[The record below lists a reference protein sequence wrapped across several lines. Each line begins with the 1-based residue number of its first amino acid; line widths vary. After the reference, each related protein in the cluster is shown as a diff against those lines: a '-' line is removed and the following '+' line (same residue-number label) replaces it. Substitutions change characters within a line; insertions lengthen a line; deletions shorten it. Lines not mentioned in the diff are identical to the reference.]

1 MFAAPPVIET
11 KILVDINAAFGI
23 TDRQS
28 EWAKLLF
35 GRPNTPSFL
44 EGPSFDRDGNLWLV
58 DVAWGRLFRVSPSGA
73 LDVACQ
79 YDGEPNGLAF
89 HRDGY
94 GVIADHY
101 HGLMRLDP
109 ASRAVEPLLLFT
121 ILLAGLNKVDFYHM
135 LYIPLF
141 VGYLIFP
148 KGESGAKHKCI
159 STFLVVWSFSFLLA
173 KQAYALIGPFQDT
186 PLSPEEELTKEFL
199 QAVGV
204 ATETQA
210 AGTPWKLFYYAFW
223 PQQWAV
229 LVAAHLHAF
238 LIEFCS
244 GYDEFKVCSEKAET
258 NLKTRFPRIN
268 SMFMKLYNLKRN
280 IVLLVIFAVFYYIL
294 LARHRSLIFW
304 GFQILS
310 LVLIYV

>member
-94 GVIADHY
+94 GVIADHF

-109 ASRAVEPLLLFT
+109 ASRAVEPLLLRNTNERFRGTNDLTYASNGDLYFT
-121 ILLAGLNKVDFYHM
+121 DQGTSDLIDRSGRVFCLRANGTLDLICDHLPSPNGLVLNPDENV
-135 LYIPLF
+135 LF
-141 VGYLIFP
+141 VGLTRDNAVWRMRLNDNGRADQVGRLIRLSGGTGPDGMAADADGNILVCHVGFGAIWVFSP
-148 KGESGAKHKCI
+148 TGEPLYRVNSCKG
-159 STFLVVWSFSFLLA
+159 LA
-173 KQAYALIGPFQDT
+173 IT
-186 PLSPEEELTKEFL
+186 N
-199 QAVGV
+199 
-204 ATETQA
+204 
-210 AGTPWKLFYYAFW
+210 YAFGG
-223 PQQWAV
+223 PDNRTLYITESSSGCILTAELPTPGRV
-229 LVAAHLHAF
+229 LYAH
-238 LIEFCS
+238 
-244 GYDEFKVCSEKAET
+244 
-258 NLKTRFPRIN
+258 
-268 SMFMKLYNLKRN
+268 M
-280 IVLLVIFAVFYYIL
+280 
-294 LARHRSLIFW
+294 
-304 GFQILS
+304 
-310 LVLIYV
+310 

>member
-94 GVIADHY
+94 GVIADHF

-109 ASRAVEPLLLFT
+109 ASRAVEPLLLRNTNERFRGTNDLTYASNGDLYFT
-121 ILLAGLNKVDFYHM
+121 DQGTSDLIDRSGRVFCLRANGTLDLICDHLPSPNGLVLNPDENV
-135 LYIPLF
+135 LF
-141 VGYLIFP
+141 VGLTRDNTVWRMRLNDNGRADQVGRLIRLSGGTGPDGMAADADGNILVCHVGFGAIWVFSP
-148 KGESGAKHKCI
+148 TGEPLYRVNSCKGLAITNCAFGGPDNRTLYITESSSGCVLTAELP
-159 STFLVVWSFSFLLA
+159 TPGRVL
-173 KQAYALIGPFQDT
+173 YA
-186 PLSPEEELTKEFL
+186 
-199 QAVGV
+199 
-204 ATETQA
+204 
-210 AGTPWKLFYYAFW
+210 
-223 PQQWAV
+223 
-229 LVAAHLHAF
+229 H
-238 LIEFCS
+238 
-244 GYDEFKVCSEKAET
+244 
-258 NLKTRFPRIN
+258 
-268 SMFMKLYNLKRN
+268 M
-280 IVLLVIFAVFYYIL
+280 
-294 LARHRSLIFW
+294 
-304 GFQILS
+304 
-310 LVLIYV
+310 

>member
-94 GVIADHY
+94 GVIADHF

-109 ASRAVEPLLLFT
+109 ASRAVEPLLLRNTNERFRGTNDLTYASNGDLYFT
-121 ILLAGLNKVDFYHM
+121 DQGTSDLIDRSGRVFCLRANGTLDLICDHLPSPNGLVLNPDENV
-135 LYIPLF
+135 LF
-141 VGYLIFP
+141 VGLTRDNAVWRMRLNDNGRADQVGRLIRLSGGTGPDGMAADADGNILVCHVGFGAIWVFSP
-148 KGESGAKHKCI
+148 TGEPLYRVNSCKGLAITNCAFGGPDNRTLYITESSSGCVLTAELP
-159 STFLVVWSFSFLLA
+159 TPGRVL
-173 KQAYALIGPFQDT
+173 YA
-186 PLSPEEELTKEFL
+186 
-199 QAVGV
+199 
-204 ATETQA
+204 
-210 AGTPWKLFYYAFW
+210 
-223 PQQWAV
+223 
-229 LVAAHLHAF
+229 H
-238 LIEFCS
+238 
-244 GYDEFKVCSEKAET
+244 
-258 NLKTRFPRIN
+258 
-268 SMFMKLYNLKRN
+268 M
-280 IVLLVIFAVFYYIL
+280 
-294 LARHRSLIFW
+294 
-304 GFQILS
+304 
-310 LVLIYV
+310 